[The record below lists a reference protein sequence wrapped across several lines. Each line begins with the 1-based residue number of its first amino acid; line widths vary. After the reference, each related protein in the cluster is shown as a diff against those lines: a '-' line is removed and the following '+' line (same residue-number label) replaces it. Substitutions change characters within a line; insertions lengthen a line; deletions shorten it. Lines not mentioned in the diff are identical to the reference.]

1 MGRSFFSQM
10 HLQSE
15 VTGINLVHGSP
26 SVAIFLQVVTVLNGS
41 NFGWGCQFP
50 EGF

>member
-1 MGRSFFSQM
+1 MLRLLFLQM

-26 SVAIFLQVVTVLNGS
+26 SVATFLQVVIALKGNG
-41 NFGWGCQFP
+41 FGWGCQLP